1 MQTEALA
8 QCLSLFVASH
18 VLKIWKQP
26 SMKQGKL
33 FGPSHFPTRASQL
46 HKECYK

>member
-8 QCLSLFVASH
+8 QCPSLFDVFH
-18 VLKIWKQP
+18 MLKIWKQP
-26 SMKQGKL
+26 SMKPGKL